1 MAYELN
7 FSNTVQLDGSTVFSS
22 TLLTPNS
29 LVGAEFSFLPEN
41 QTQAQPINFT
51 YANVTSS
58 AGVQCIIIRSEVEAT
73 VRFKDSNGD
82 TVGSAISCP
91 SNTVV
96 IGARSDGNISIPF
109 NFAIPTSG
117 NAVTE
122 VTVSKGGNTNLSGD
136 VTIWVYYNRSNTIVT

>member
-22 TLLTPNS
+22 TVLTPNS
-29 LVGAEFSFLPEN
+29 LLGAEFSFLPVA
-41 QTQAQPINFT
+41 QTQTQPINFT

-58 AGVQCIIIRSEVEAT
+58 AGVQCIIIRSEVEAS

-82 TVGSAISCP
+82 TVGSAITCP
-91 SNTVV
+91 ANTTV
-96 IGARSDGNISIPF
+96 IGARSDSNVSIPF
-109 NFAIPTSG
+109 NFTVPTSG

-122 VTVSKGGNTNLSGD
+122 VSVSKSSPTDLSGD
-136 VTIWVYYNRSNTIVT
+136 VTIWVYYNRSNTIS